1 MGSPHVTLCA
11 ATALLAAVLGPQGA
25 ALAASASASAAP
37 ERPLVRA
44 ETCLTRPAT
53 PDAASASTP
62 YPSCPPRDTNGPRPP
77 RAARQAHAPEPAGHD
92 GTGSAG
98 HDAPEPAGHDGTGSE
113 GHDATG
119 VTGRDAS
126 DSARHDATGVT
137 GRDAT
142 DSAGHDATERAAAV
156 PVARAAG
163 PSAAQ
168 AVVGLLLAATAALV
182 VALGVLR
189 RGRR

>member
-25 ALAASASASAAP
+25 ALAASTSASAAP

-53 PDAASASTP
+53 PDAGPAPTP
-62 YPSCPPRDTNGPRPP
+62 YPSRSCPPRDTNGPRPP
-77 RAARQAHAPEPAGHD
+77 RAARQAHAPEPAGHG
-92 GTGSAG
+92 GTGTAG
-98 HDAPEPAGHDGTGSE
+98 R
-113 GHDATG
+113 DAT
-119 VTGRDAS
+119 VATGRDAS
-126 DSARHDATGVT
+126 
-137 GRDAT
+137 
-142 DSAGHDATERAAAV
+142 DSAGHDATERAATV

-182 VALGVLR
+182 VAFGVLR

>member
-25 ALAASASASAAP
+25 ALAASTSASAAP

-53 PDAASASTP
+53 PDAASAPTP

-92 GTGSAG
+92 GTGVRGPRRHRG
-98 HDAPEPAGHDGTGSE
+98 HGTRCLGLRTARRHRGHGT
-113 GHDATG
+113 
-119 VTGRDAS
+119 R
-126 DSARHDATGVT
+126 RH
-137 GRDAT
+137 
-142 DSAGHDATERAAAV
+142 
-156 PVARAAG
+156 
-163 PSAAQ
+163 
-168 AVVGLLLAATAALV
+168 
-182 VALGVLR
+182 
-189 RGRR
+189 

>member
-25 ALAASASASAAP
+25 ALAAGTSASAAP

-53 PDAASASTP
+53 PDAGSAPTP
-62 YPSCPPRDTNGPRPP
+62 YPSCPPRDTNGLRPP

-98 HDAPEPAGHDGTGSE
+98 R
-113 GHDATG
+113 DATG

-126 DSARHDATGVT
+126 DSARHDATEVT

>member
-25 ALAASASASAAP
+25 ALAASTSASAAP

-53 PDAASASTP
+53 PDAASAPTP

-98 HDAPEPAGHDGTGSE
+98 HDATE
-113 GHDATG
+113 ATG
-119 VTGRDAS
+119 RAATN
-126 DSARHDATGVT
+126 SARHDATEPT
-137 GRDAT
+137 GRA
-142 DSAGHDATERAAAV
+142 AAERAAAV